1 MYNTLGFGKNGIRLL
16 ALFLT
21 FCTLLTFMTACGGA
35 DEESSADESSQL
47 ESAVEEAGSSSEENN
62 FLEENKMNDILAKLT
77 LREKIGQMLMFDFRK
92 WGDTGNKP
100 SDVYV
105 LSDEVKGLIS
115 KYNLGNVILFAENFE
130 NIEQITKLTSDFQAS
145 VSNGIPMLI
154 GVDQEGGR
162 VIRMSHGCSLPGNM
176 AIAATRDANNAYTAG
191 KITGEELTAVGINY
205 NCAPTLDVNNNP
217 NNPVINVRSFS
228 SDPELAA
235 DFGAQM
241 IKGYQD
247 ANVATAPKHFP
258 GHGDTNVDSH
268 IGLPCVNSTYEDLK
282 KFELVPFRAA
292 IENGCE
298 LIMTA
303 HIQYPNI
310 ETTQV
315 ISKQTGEPIYLPAT
329 LSKTFLTDILRGE
342 LGFEGIIT
350 TDSMQMQAISSHF
363 GMHEANIMA
372 INAGVD
378 LLLMITS
385 IRSLADEAKLESVI
399 ANIENAVKDGR
410 ITEER
415 INEAVLRILKVKNK
429 LGLFDAEETTYEE
442 KLDNALKVV
451 GSEEHRA
458 AERLIAAEGVTV
470 LNNADGLLPLDVKP
484 GETVLLLATYANK
497 VNGLKLAVKRL
508 QLEGKLPQ
516 NVIFDSYIYN
526 DKNEI
531 TADAMEKMKAAD
543 YVILLTE
550 TESNMSARNWYV
562 SFPKSAYKYA
572 KAEGIKLIVLST
584 YMPYDA
590 SLYNEA
596 DALLVCYCAKGVSKD
611 LVENVNSQVAYGV
624 NIPAAFEVILGGA
637 SCNGKLPIE
646 IPQLEDDGSFDLG
659 KVVYAFGA
667 GIEVKAKN

>member
-1 MYNTLGFGKNGIRLL
+1 MNTVFFPRKRARGIL
-16 ALFLT
+16 AWILVL
-21 FCTLLTFMTACGGA
+21 CMLSVSLVSCSEAELEGS
-35 DEESSADESSQL
+35 DDESNLSEPEISETTVSEDTNL
-47 ESAVEEAGSSSEENN
+47 SEEN
-62 FLEENKMNDILAKLT
+62 EMNDILAKLT

-115 KYNLGNVILFAENFE
+115 KYHLGNVIVFAENFS
-130 NIEQITKLTSDFQAS
+130 NIEQITKLTADFQAS
-145 VSNGIPMLI
+145 VSNAIPMLI

-176 AIAATRDANNAYTAG
+176 AIAATRDPDNAYTAG
-191 KITGEELTAVGINY
+191 KITAEELAAVGINY
-205 NCAPTLDVNNNP
+205 NCAPTLDINNNP

-228 SDPELAA
+228 SDPQLVAE
-235 DFGAQM
+235 FGAAM
-241 IKGYQD
+241 IKGHQD
-247 ANVATAPKHFP
+247 GNVVTAPKHFP

-268 IGLPCVNSTYEDLK
+268 IGLPSVNSTYEQIK
-282 KFELVPFRAA
+282 EFELVPFKAA

-310 ETTQV
+310 EKTQV

-378 LLLMITS
+378 LLLMVTS

-399 ANIENAVKDGR
+399 ANIEKAVKDGR

-415 INEAVLRILKVKNK
+415 INESVLRILNVKNK
-429 LGLFDAEETTYEE
+429 LGLFNKEETSYEQQ
-442 KLDNALKVV
+442 LDNALKVV
-451 GSEEHRA
+451 GCEEHRA

-470 LNNADGLLPLDVKP
+470 LNNADDLLPLDVKS

-508 QLEGKLPQ
+508 QLEGKLAD
-516 NVIFDSYIYN
+516 NIIVDSYIYS
-526 DKNEI
+526 DKHEI
-531 TADAMEKMKAAD
+531 TSEAMEKMKAAD

-562 SFPKSAYKYA
+562 SFPMSAYKFA
-572 KAEGIKLIVLST
+572 KEEGIKLIVLST

-590 SLYNEA
+590 SLYSEA
-596 DALLVCYCAKGVSKD
+596 EALLVCYCAKGVSRE
-611 LVENVNSQVAYGV
+611 LLENVNSQVAYGV

-637 SCNGKLPIE
+637 SCNGKLPVE
-646 IPQLEDDGSFDLG
+646 IPQLEADGAFDL
-659 KVVYAFGA
+659 KDVVYPFGA
-667 GIEVKAKN
+667 GIEVKANN